1 MENTDIIFKNNQEK
15 EQVSVITDPF
25 KKKCLKDISMFA
37 HLNTYDGTAR
47 ITGSVDFKNG
57 DTEGTQNFRASS
69 LGELLMKIHA
79 FCMNLEEK

>member
-1 MENTDIIFKNNQEK
+1 
-15 EQVSVITDPF
+15 
-25 KKKCLKDISMFA
+25 MFA

-57 DTEGTQNFRASS
+57 DTEGTQNFRAGS